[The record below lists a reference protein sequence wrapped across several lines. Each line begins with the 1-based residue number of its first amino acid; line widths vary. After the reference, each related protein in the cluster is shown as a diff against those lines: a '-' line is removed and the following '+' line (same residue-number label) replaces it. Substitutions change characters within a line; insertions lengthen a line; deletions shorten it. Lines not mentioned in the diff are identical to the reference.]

1 MPRAQRVSR
10 DTVRHS
16 RSLGRDRPAGLL
28 PASPLSAGPC
38 SPTLSKGEGG
48 GGGSILSPANR
59 ASIEELLSGRI
70 ANFGATSPTV
80 STNEAC
86 KREEH
91 KQVARQHQQSQPADA
106 DAAAVGARMQAR
118 LIEHRRT
125 PEWTAMMVGCR
136 EALPATAA
144 REAVLSAVSSNDVT
158 IISGGT
164 GCGKSTQV
172 PQFLLDTIIE
182 NDRAGHESVLCAQP
196 RRIAAVSVAEG
207 AVAAAAA
214 AAQLEL
220 ALPLRPFGIVSSTG
234 NLPGTLWQSVSDSQA
249 GHDGTESTS
258 WKAVKD
264 DVWDQ
269 LNAICAPRC
278 CDDLAHQVPR
288 QNRGFTRRHL
298 FVKCPPQ

>member
-1 MPRAQRVSR
+1 MPATQRGFDGTVCVVSFGFKNR
-10 DTVRHS
+10 GVDIQFAFLALAHRQFKKKEKKRKKKRVEWSRLWFWRFLK

-172 PQFLLDTIIE
+172 PQAT
-182 NDRAGHESVLCAQP
+182 
-196 RRIAAVSVAEG
+196 
-207 AVAAAAA
+207 
-214 AAQLEL
+214 
-220 ALPLRPFGIVSSTG
+220 
-234 NLPGTLWQSVSDSQA
+234 
-249 GHDGTESTS
+249 
-258 WKAVKD
+258 
-264 DVWDQ
+264 
-269 LNAICAPRC
+269 
-278 CDDLAHQVPR
+278 VPA
-288 QNRGFTRRHL
+288 
-298 FVKCPPQ
+298 

>member
-1 MPRAQRVSR
+1 MEWSR
-10 DTVRHS
+10 LWFWRFLK

-214 AAQLEL
+214 AQLEL
-220 ALPLRPFGIVSSTG
+220 ALPLRPSGIVSSTG
-234 NLPGTLWQSVSDSQA
+234 MASSANAASGLKETFLGHSGSRSQTVKLDTTALNLHHGRL
-249 GHDGTESTS
+249 
-258 WKAVKD
+258 
-264 DVWDQ
+264 
-269 LNAICAPRC
+269 
-278 CDDLAHQVPR
+278 
-288 QNRGFTRRHL
+288 
-298 FVKCPPQ
+298 

>member
-1 MPRAQRVSR
+1 MRFLRLPIGNSRKKKRKEKRKKKRVEWSR
-10 DTVRHS
+10 LWFWRFEFLK

-118 LIEHRRT
+118 LIKHRRT

-196 RRIAAVSVAEG
+196 RRIAAVSVA
-207 AVAAAAA
+207 AAAAAAAA

-234 NLPGTLWQSVSDSQA
+234 MASSADAASGLKETFLGHSGSRSQTVKLDTTALNLHHGRL
-249 GHDGTESTS
+249 
-258 WKAVKD
+258 
-264 DVWDQ
+264 
-269 LNAICAPRC
+269 
-278 CDDLAHQVPR
+278 
-288 QNRGFTRRHL
+288 
-298 FVKCPPQ
+298 